1 MRKKK
6 HRVNQKKTK
15 KIKPKRN
22 RDGEDKYEVLTTF
35 C

>member
-6 HRVNQKKTK
+6 TQSKSEKGK

-22 RDGEDKYEVLTTF
+22 RDEEDKYEVLTTF